1 MRQAWRSAAPGDT
14 YRRIRIESVFGK
26 MTVLVTDGH
35 LPYPYSR
42 ELTGYE
48 VANLADALGSRKP
61 QAQPFWSMPS
71 IRITGTWQW
80 CNFPAAMSQNC
91 MLPQNERLALGC
103 NEVSPSISYLR

>member
-1 MRQAWRSAAPGDT
+1 MRQAWRSAARGDT

-48 VANLADALGSRKP
+48 VANLADALGKP
-61 QAQPFWSMPS
+61 ESL
-71 IRITGTWQW
+71 R
-80 CNFPAAMSQNC
+80 
-91 MLPQNERLALGC
+91 R
-103 NEVSPSISYLR
+103 SPSSRCLQSDHRDMAIVQFPGG